1 MSSSPARFRPCRD
14 SALPAAESAVRLLR
28 ECRER
33 TLDAGPTF
41 TVAFAVRCRYRLG
54 SVECQDVSPQAR
66 WNGRKR
72 SMLELREEL
81 GVCVI
86 GERVFTVAGRA
97 SGVEVGV
104 REFESVVGDV
114 RYGGSISIGGL
125 AKASRKQQLD
135 LRCRRLEGQRLE
147 RSDLRQQ

>member
-1 MSSSPARFRPCRD
+1 MDERD
-14 SALPAAESAVRLLR
+14 CQAEQSAGGLLR
-28 ECRER
+28 KCRER

-41 TVAFAVRCRYRLG
+41 MVALALRCRLG
-54 SVECQDVSPQAR
+54 SVEGQDVLPQSL
-66 WNGRKR
+66 WNVDKR
-72 SMLELREEL
+72 SMFELREEL

-114 RYGGSISIGGL
+114 CYGGSISSGGL
-125 AKASRKQQLD
+125 AKAAQTTARPRVSAP
-135 LRCRRLEGQRLE
+135 RRTAA
-147 RSDLRQQ
+147 